1 MKRTVWMMAAVGIVL
16 LGFAAC
22 GSAAPESPD
31 ESVLFAANGPA
42 LTVVEKQPDQ
52 YTTDPEDKTVPP
64 EQSPDLLTMNSQE
77 EEGFALFYP
86 LLSET
91 QFRCLMDED
100 GVDFIPNR
108 LVSCEEGGL
117 AYYSTAAGDLVYCTA
132 DFSTVKAVLCQ
143 QRVGL
148 IIDARWL
155 DADHLLFLQGNEN
168 EQAVYL
174 FRPAEDMV
182 ELLYQSP
189 EGRQIL
195 GIELDEN
202 GHPTTIPHDHGEY
215 FDVAPLDKA
224 ENVRRQI
231 CLTLEEM
238 NIQPESSHHEQGPG
252 QNEVDFRYSDP
263 LSAADNA
270 VTFLTVVKTIAARNG
285 LYADF
290 SPRPLER
297 RPGSGFHINMSVQG
311 LQSRR

>member
-16 LGFAAC
+16 LGLAAC

-195 GIELDEN
+195 GI
-202 GHPTTIPHDHGEY
+202 
-215 FDVAPLDKA
+215 
-224 ENVRRQI
+224 
-231 CLTLEEM
+231 CL
-238 NIQPESSHHEQGPG
+238 
-252 QNEVDFRYSDP
+252 
-263 LSAADNA
+263 
-270 VTFLTVVKTIAARNG
+270 
-285 LYADF
+285 LYTSP
-290 SPRPLER
+290 SPRDA
-297 RPGSGFHINMSVQG
+297 
-311 LQSRR
+311 

>member
-16 LGFAAC
+16 LGLAAC

-202 GHPTTIPHDHGEY
+202 GQPFTAHTTNPVPFCIVGAAVRLRDGRLADIAPTM
-215 FDVAPLDKA
+215 LDLMGLNQPQEMDGK
-224 ENVRRQI
+224 
-231 CLTLEEM
+231 TLIL
-238 NIQPESSHHEQGPG
+238 N
-252 QNEVDFRYSDP
+252 
-263 LSAADNA
+263 
-270 VTFLTVVKTIAARNG
+270 T
-285 LYADF
+285 
-290 SPRPLER
+290 
-297 RPGSGFHINMSVQG
+297 
-311 LQSRR
+311 

>member
-42 LTVVEKQPDQ
+42 LTVVEKKPDQ

-202 GHPTTIPHDHGEY
+202 GQPVCILSALP
-215 FDVAPLDKA
+215 
-224 ENVRRQI
+224 Q
-231 CLTLEEM
+231 LEE
-238 NIQPESSHHEQGPG
+238 
-252 QNEVDFRYSDP
+252 SDP
-263 LSAADNA
+263 TPAPEENGTDN
-270 VTFLTVVKTIAARNG
+270 TN
-285 LYADF
+285 
-290 SPRPLER
+290 
-297 RPGSGFHINMSVQG
+297 SGR
-311 LQSRR
+311 SRRFPPKK

>member
-1 MKRTVWMMAAVGIVL
+1 MKQTAWMMAAVGIVL
-16 LGFAAC
+16 FGFAAC
-22 GSAAPESPD
+22 GSAAPESPN
-31 ESVLFAANGPA
+31 ENTLFAANGPA

-77 EEGFALFYP
+77 EAGFALFYP

-148 IIDARWL
+148 IMDARWL

-202 GHPTTIPHDHGEY
+202 GQPVCILSALPQMEEPASTP
-215 FDVAPLDKA
+215 APE
-224 ENVRRQI
+224 ENG
-231 CLTLEEM
+231 TDNTNSGTESD
-238 NIQPESSHHEQGPG
+238 ESSGE
-252 QNEVDFRYSDP
+252 N
-263 LSAADNA
+263 SASNA
-270 VTFLTVVKTIAARNG
+270 KDWSSSLWDDEEDSEKSELGDANAGEEPENPTEKVELDVTAA
-285 LYADF
+285 
-290 SPRPLER
+290 SPEP
-297 RPGSGFHINMSVQG
+297 
-311 LQSRR
+311 

>member
-1 MKRTVWMMAAVGIVL
+1 MKRTVWMMVAVGIVL
-16 LGFAAC
+16 LGLAAC

-108 LVSCEEGGL
+108 LVSC
-117 AYYSTAAGDLVYCTA
+117 A

-202 GHPTTIPHDHGEY
+202 GQPVCILSALP
-215 FDVAPLDKA
+215 
-224 ENVRRQI
+224 Q
-231 CLTLEEM
+231 LEEPDPTPAPEE
-238 NIQPESSHHEQGPG
+238 NGTDNTNSGTKSDESSGENPASNAKDWSSSLWDDEEDSEKSELGDANAG
-252 QNEVDFRYSDP
+252 EE
-263 LSAADNA
+263 SAIPTEKVELDM
-270 VTFLTVVKTIAARNG
+270 TAA
-285 LYADF
+285 
-290 SPRPLER
+290 SPEP
-297 RPGSGFHINMSVQG
+297 
-311 LQSRR
+311 

>member
-31 ESVLFAANGPA
+31 ENTHFAANGPA

-52 YTTDPEDKTVPP
+52 YTTDSEDKTVPP

-202 GHPTTIPHDHGEY
+202 GQPVCILSALP
-215 FDVAPLDKA
+215 
-224 ENVRRQI
+224 Q
-231 CLTLEEM
+231 LEEPDPTPAPEE
-238 NIQPESSHHEQGPG
+238 NGTDNTNSGTKSDESSGENPASNAKDWSSSLWDDEEDSEKSELGDANAGEEPAIPT
-252 QNEVDFRYSDP
+252 EKVELDMT
-263 LSAADNA
+263 AA
-270 VTFLTVVKTIAARNG
+270 
-285 LYADF
+285 
-290 SPRPLER
+290 SPEP
-297 RPGSGFHINMSVQG
+297 
-311 LQSRR
+311 

>member
-16 LGFAAC
+16 LGFTAC

-143 QRVGL
+143 QRAVLQVGEHHL
-148 IIDARWL
+148 PIRVRHPHPFIRRVGAELVGVLGQVRLRKSYPFEPVGQHLGLQRVPSQNVPRGALRNGVLKGRLEL
-155 DADHLLFLQGNEN
+155 DGQQNCPSYRDSQGHHQCHGQHE
-168 EQAVYL
+168 L
-174 FRPAEDMV
+174 FRQLHGV
-182 ELLYQSP
+182 SS
-189 EGRQIL
+189 RQ
-195 GIELDEN
+195 
-202 GHPTTIPHDHGEY
+202 
-215 FDVAPLDKA
+215 
-224 ENVRRQI
+224 
-231 CLTLEEM
+231 
-238 NIQPESSHHEQGPG
+238 
-252 QNEVDFRYSDP
+252 
-263 LSAADNA
+263 
-270 VTFLTVVKTIAARNG
+270 
-285 LYADF
+285 
-290 SPRPLER
+290 
-297 RPGSGFHINMSVQG
+297 
-311 LQSRR
+311 

>member
-22 GSAAPESPD
+22 GSAAPESLD
-31 ESVLFAANGPA
+31 ENTLFAANGPA

-52 YTTDPEDKTVPP
+52 YTTDPDDGITPP

-77 EEGFALFYP
+77 EAGFALFYP

-91 QFRCLMDED
+91 QFRRLMAQD
-100 GVDFIPNR
+100 GVDFIPDR

-117 AYYSTAAGDLVYCTA
+117 AYYSTAAGDLVYCTP
-132 DFSTVKAVLCQ
+132 DFAMVKAILCQ

-148 IIDARWL
+148 IMDARWL
-155 DADHLLFLQGNEN
+155 DADRLLFLQGNEK

-174 FRPAEDMV
+174 FRPAEEVV

-202 GHPTTIPHDHGEY
+202 G
-215 FDVAPLDKA
+215 
-224 ENVRRQI
+224 
-231 CLTLEEM
+231 
-238 NIQPESSHHEQGPG
+238 QP
-252 QNEVDFRYSDP
+252 VCI
-263 LSAADNA
+263 LSALPQREEPAPTPEINGTGEANTATGEVPEESAASNA
-270 VTFLTVVKTIAARNG
+270 KDWSGSLWDDEEDGERSELGDANAGEEPANPTEKVELDVTAA
-285 LYADF
+285 
-290 SPRPLER
+290 SPEP
-297 RPGSGFHINMSVQG
+297 
-311 LQSRR
+311 

>member
-1 MKRTVWMMAAVGIVL
+1 MKRTVWMMVAVGIVL
-16 LGFAAC
+16 LGLAAC

-174 FRPAEDMV
+174 FRPAELSRDLQNSEAA
-182 ELLYQSP
+182 ELLRQEGYPCESCGKCLAALTRRLRSGEEFPHEIGLFLSYPP
-189 EGRQIL
+189 EDVKGFIENRAANYKLSGLWKVYGDEKKAKELFAKYKKCTDIYCERYEAGC
-195 GIELDEN
+195 GIAELA
-202 GHPTTIPHDHGEY
+202 
-215 FDVAPLDKA
+215 VA
-224 ENVRRQI
+224 V
-231 CLTLEEM
+231 
-238 NIQPESSHHEQGPG
+238 
-252 QNEVDFRYSDP
+252 
-263 LSAADNA
+263 
-270 VTFLTVVKTIAARNG
+270 
-285 LYADF
+285 
-290 SPRPLER
+290 
-297 RPGSGFHINMSVQG
+297 
-311 LQSRR
+311 